1 MELSRLLPFRSQRA
15 TPKND
20 ERDARSTNANTCR
33 AYDVDRFEGS
43 ARTSQTRWWLGRPLS
58 EGKNAHHTNT
68 REDFAE
74 ALKSGNNWFEGDV
87 RKEINSDKLEMRH
100 DKGHESGDNLTLKEW
115 LQMGKA
121 SGRGL
126 KLDVKEGQHI
136 DRILDEVEQA
146 NIPSERL
153 MFNLGDADMHKH
165 GAEIRQ
171 RFPNAILA
179 VNPPSGPLDEKAVD
193 RMIENAERGG
203 KPVAFVVRHDQL
215 TDEAIARLKPHG
227 PISVWTDQ
235 SHAPSERDQARVIE
249 DLKRRGVNGVIDIPA
264 AMGTGE
270 KIGVGLDKA
279 KNWARD
285 RWDSVF

>member
-1 MELSRLLPFRSQRA
+1 MELSRLLPFRAHRVSL
-15 TPKND
+15 KND
-20 ERDARSTNANTCR
+20 AQPSNARACR
-33 AYDVDRFEGS
+33 AGDVDRFEGS

-68 REDFAE
+68 REQFAE
-74 ALKSGNNWFEGDV
+74 ALKSDNNWFEGDV

-126 KLDVKEGQHI
+126 KLDVKEGQHLE
-136 DRILDEVEQA
+136 RILDEVEQA

-153 MFNLGDADMHKH
+153 MFNLGDADMAKF
-165 GAEIRQ
+165 GPEIRK

-179 VNPPSGPLDEKAVD
+179 VNPPSGPLDDKAVD

-215 TDEAIARLKPHG
+215 TDAAIARLKPHG
-227 PISVWTDQ
+227 AISVWTDQ
-235 SHAPSERDQARVIE
+235 GHAPSEGDRQRVID

-264 AMGTGE
+264 AMSTGE

-279 KNWARD
+279 KNWVKD